1 MGTFFHQWE
10 RQRDRLLLWVPVLF
24 GAGIGLYFAL
34 TFEPPLWL
42 SIAAPLAVA
51 AAFWMRRAGNLR
63 LAAWIFA
70 AAIVAA
76 GFMAAQW
83 RTQDVATPMLQ
94 KRIGPMTLTG
104 QVAVLETFTDGW
116 RVTLA
121 EPHVNGLQRHL
132 TPKRVRL
139 RLRGE
144 QPRVLPG
151 DWIQARAILSPP
163 SPPAMPGAF
172 DFQRHAY
179 FQSVGGVGFALGAIE
194 VTARADAG
202 ATVSPANAL
211 ARLRGHVTERI
222 LAALPEGTGAVA
234 AALITGARH
243 AIPEADL
250 QAMRDSGLAHLL
262 SISGLHIGLVAGL
275 LFAAVRATAALVP
288 ALVLRHPTKKWA
300 AVVALIGAFGYALI
314 AGATLPT
321 QRAFLMLAVA
331 LIGVLLDRR
340 GLSLRSVAWAALV
353 VLALQP
359 ESLLSASFQ
368 MSFSAV
374 TMLIA
379 AYEAYARRRESHAS
393 REGRSW
399 TRRLAAWAGLY
410 IAGVLLTTFIAGAA
424 TAPFAIFHFNRVA
437 DYGLLANL
445 AAVPLTALWV
455 MPWAIVGMVLMPVG
469 AEAIGLIPMGWG
481 IEGVVAVAR
490 AVAGWPGAVTLLPA
504 MPGWGLALTVLGGLW
519 LAIWKGR
526 FRLYG
531 VGGVAAGMLA
541 LAWTG
546 PPDILVDGQGQIL
559 ALRDAD
565 NRLALSN
572 GRRAAFERDI
582 WLRRLAS
589 DEKPEVWP
597 VSGRALAGRLN
608 CDAAGCLYRK
618 GDIDVA
624 LVRHERA
631 LAEDCWRAH
640 LVIAPIPL
648 RGRCPAPVV
657 IDRFDL
663 WRHGAHAIWLEEGR
677 VRVETVNATR
687 GQRPWTVQPP
697 PRTRGSN

>member
-1 MGTFFHQWE
+1 MGALFHQWE

-24 GAGIGLYFAL
+24 GAGIGLYFTL

-42 SIAAPLAVA
+42 FIVTPLGVAVA
-51 AAFWMRRAGNLR
+51 FWIRRAGYHR
-63 LAAWIFA
+63 PAAWVLA
-70 AAIVAA
+70 AAIIAA

-94 KRIGPMTLTG
+94 KRIGPVALTG

-121 EPHVNGLQRHL
+121 DPHISGLQRHL

-139 RLRGE
+139 RLRGD

-179 FQSVGGVGFALGAIE
+179 FQSVGGVGFALGAIQ
-194 VTARADAG
+194 VTARAG
-202 ATVSPANAL
+202 ISGTISPANAL
-211 ARLRGHVTERI
+211 ARLRGHITERI
-222 LAALPEGTGAVA
+222 LEALPPETGAVA

-275 LFAAVRATAALVP
+275 LFAAIRAATALVP

-331 LIGVLLDRR
+331 LVGVLLDRR

-353 VLALQP
+353 VLAVQP

-368 MSFSAV
+368 MSFAAV

-379 AYEAYARRRESHAS
+379 AYEAYARRRSGFSS
-393 REGRSW
+393 RQGRSW
-399 TRRLAAWAGLY
+399 VRRLTGWAGLY

-437 DYGLLANL
+437 DYGLIANL
-445 AAVPLTALWV
+445 TAVPLTALWV
-455 MPWAIVGMVLMPVG
+455 MPWAIVGMVLMPLG
-469 AEAIGLIPMGWG
+469 GEALGLIPMGWG
-481 IEGVVAVAR
+481 IEGVITVAR
-490 AVAGWPGAVTLLPA
+490 TVAGWPGAVTLLPA
-504 MPGWGLALTVLGGLW
+504 MPDWGLMLTVLGGLW

-531 VGGVAAGMLA
+531 LGGVVTGMLA
-541 LAWTG
+541 LAWTQ
-546 PPDILVDGQGQIL
+546 PPDILIDGQGQIL
-559 ALRDAD
+559 ALRDTD
-565 NRLALSN
+565 NRLALSS

-589 DEKPEVWP
+589 ERKPEVWP
-597 VSGRALAGRLN
+597 ASGRALAGRLN

-631 LAEDCWRAH
+631 LAEDCWQAD
-640 LVIAPIPL
+640 LVIAPIPV

-663 WRHGAHAIWLEEGR
+663 WRYGAHAIWLEQGR
-677 VRVETVNATR
+677 VKVKTVNAMR
-687 GQRPWTVQPP
+687 GHRPWTVQPP
-697 PRTRGSN
+697 PRAAGSS

>member
-1 MGTFFHQWE
+1 MDGIFHQWE
-10 RQRDRLLLWVPVLF
+10 RQRDRLLLWLPVLF
-24 GAGIGLYFAL
+24 GTGIGIYFSL
-34 TFEPPLWL
+34 TFEPSLWL
-42 SIAAPLAVA
+42 AMLAPLLA
-51 AAFWMRRAGNLR
+51 ALAFWMRRNANHR
-63 LAAWIFA
+63 SAAWVFA
-70 AAIVAA
+70 ATVIAG

-94 KRIGPMTLTG
+94 KRTGPTTLTG
-104 QVAVLETFTDGW
+104 RAMAVETFADGW

-121 EPHVNGLQRHL
+121 DPHVNGLQRHL

-139 RLRGE
+139 RLRGA
-144 QPRVLPG
+144 QPRILPG

-163 SPPAMPGAF
+163 SPPAIPGAF

-179 FQSVGGVGFALGAIE
+179 FQSIGGVGFALGAVHI
-194 VTARADAG
+194 TAKAETGSTR
-202 ATVSPANAL
+202 SPANAL
-211 ARLRGHVTERI
+211 ARLRGHITERI
-222 LAALPEGTGAVA
+222 LKALPEGTGAVA

-275 LFAAVRATAALVP
+275 LFAAVRTATALVP
-288 ALVLRHPTKKWA
+288 ALVLNHPTKKWA
-300 AVVALIGAFGYALI
+300 ALVALVGAFGYALI

-359 ESLLSASFQ
+359 ESLMSASFQ
-368 MSFSAV
+368 MSFAAV

-379 AYEAYARRRESHAS
+379 AYEAYARRREGLT
-393 REGRSW
+393 GRGHGSW
-399 TRRLAAWAGLY
+399 VRRLAGGAGLY
-410 IAGVLLTTFIAGAA
+410 IGGVLLTTLIAGAA

-445 AAVPLTALWV
+445 SAVPLTALWV
-455 MPWAIVGMVLMPVG
+455 MPWAIVGMALMPLG
-469 AEAIGLIPMGWG
+469 AEAVGLVPMGWG
-481 IEGVVAVAR
+481 IEGVIAVAR
-490 AVAGWPGAVTLLPA
+490 QVAGWPGAVTQLPA
-504 MPGWGLALTVLGGLW
+504 MPVWGLTLTVLGGLW
-519 LAIWKGR
+519 LALWRGR
-526 FRLYG
+526 LRLYG
-531 VGGVAAGMLA
+531 FGGILAGLLA
-541 LAWTG
+541 LAWTQ
-546 PPDILVDGQGQIL
+546 PPDILIDGQGQIL
-559 ALRDAD
+559 ALRDAG

-589 DEKPEVWP
+589 EQAPAVWP
-597 VSGRALAGRLN
+597 GSGRALAGRLS
-608 CDAAGCLYRK
+608 CDPAGCMYRK
-618 GDIDVA
+618 AGVDVA

-631 LAEDCWRAH
+631 LGEDCWQAD
-640 LVIAPIPL
+640 LVIAPIPV

-663 WRHGAHAIWLEEGR
+663 WRHGAHAIWLEEGA
-677 VRVETVNATR
+677 VRVETVNAAR
-687 GQRPWTVQPP
+687 GRRPWTVQPP
-697 PRTRGSN
+697 PMTAGSN